1 MFEQVE
7 AVFLVES
14 EKREHADWDS
24 FSNRSTHDP
33 LGRRHNANERGTIAA
48 R

>member
-14 EKREHADWDS
+14 EKREHADWDI
-24 FSNRSTHDP
+24 FS
-33 LGRRHNANERGTIAA
+33 
-48 R
+48 